1 MASIRKR
8 KNTYQVTVSNG
19 RDAAGRQ
26 IIETATFTPDPQKTD
41 RQNQKAL
48 EKFAI
53 EFEEKVKSGKYL
65 DGEKLTFKEFVE
77 MWFMDYGNTHL
88 EQSTI
93 QLYRQLLDNHI
104 IPEIGHLKLSKIL
117 PAHLNKLYNTL
128 NTQRKDGK
136 PGGYAPKTIK
146 HVHNTISGIYASA
159 VKWNIVTDNPCERVE
174 PPKMTPTRDKLK
186 YFTLEQTEVFLSLLD
201 KEYLT
206 TCRAHE
212 RIDDTGKTY
221 HVADYSETRRIPTQ
235 FRLFFQLALF
245 CGLRRGELVALEWSD
260 LDFTDNSVNITK
272 STSCVNGKPVTKST
286 KTNSSIRKISV
297 PASVMVLAKKYK
309 KEQLQYR
316 LTLGSQWIGD
326 NYIFIQWNGQQ
337 MHPDTP
343 YKTFKKIIKR
353 YNNSVKNESEK
364 LPDIPLHG
372 LRHTSAT
379 LLISQNVD
387 VKTVSNRLGHAQ
399 TSTTMDIYSHALKKM
414 DEQAAS
420 VLDDLLVKKA

>member
-8 KNTYQVTVSNG
+8 GNTYQVTVSNG
-19 RDAAGRQ
+19 RNSSGKQ
-26 IIETATFTPDPQKTD
+26 IIETATFTPDPHKTEK
-41 RQNQKAL
+41 QNQKAL
-48 EKFAI
+48 EKFAL

-65 DGEKLTFKEFVE
+65 DGEKITFKDFVE
-77 MWFMDYGNTHL
+77 VWFTDYGNTHL
-88 EQSTI
+88 EQSSI
-93 QLYRQLLDNHI
+93 QLYRHLLKLHI
-104 IPEIGHLKLSKIL
+104 IPEIGHLKLSKVL

-128 NTQRKDGK
+128 NTERKDGK

-146 HVHNTISGIYASA
+146 HVHNTISGIYSSA
-159 VKWNIVTDNPCERVE
+159 VKWNIVTYNPCDRVE
-174 PPKMTPTRDKLK
+174 PPKMTATRDKLK
-186 YFTLEQTEVFLSLLD
+186 YFTLEQTELFLSLLD
-201 KEYLT
+201 KEYTT
-206 TCRAHE
+206 TCKAHD
-212 RIDDTGKTY
+212 RVDDTGKTY
-221 HVADYSETRRIPTQ
+221 HVADYSETRSIPLQ
-235 FRLFFQLALF
+235 FRLFYQMALF

-260 LDFTDNSVNITK
+260 LDFTDNSVSITK
-272 STSCVNGKPVTKST
+272 STACVNGKPVTKGT

-297 PASVMVLAKKYK
+297 PASVMYLAKKYK
-309 KEQLQYR
+309 TEQMQYR
-316 LTLGSQWIGD
+316 LAIGSQWEG
-326 NYIFIQWNGQQ
+326 NNFIFIQWNGKQ

-353 YNNSVKNESEK
+353 HNASVTDDSQK

-414 DEQAAS
+414 DEQAAI
-420 VLDDLLVKKA
+420 VLDDLLTKKA